1 MRSATPP
8 KRLLDIWH
16 LDDLR
21 GIELAPDGSL
31 VIGALSTW
39 TELRRSP
46 LVLRHLP
53 VLAEAAATIG
63 AAQIQ
68 NRGTIGG
75 NVVNASPAG
84 DSLPVLLATDARIVL
99 GSSRG
104 ERRVRAADFWTGY
117 RTTADGHR

>member
-1 MRSATPP
+1 MPAEPPVSSPTTLGAAYGLLATDTWTPIAGGTDLMVRITGEIGDLP

-63 AAQIQ
+63 AAQVRESGHHRRQ
-68 NRGTIGG
+68 CRQRVPGG
-75 NVVNASPAG
+75 
-84 DSLPVLLATDARIVL
+84 
-99 GSSRG
+99 
-104 ERRVRAADFWTGY
+104 
-117 RTTADGHR
+117 